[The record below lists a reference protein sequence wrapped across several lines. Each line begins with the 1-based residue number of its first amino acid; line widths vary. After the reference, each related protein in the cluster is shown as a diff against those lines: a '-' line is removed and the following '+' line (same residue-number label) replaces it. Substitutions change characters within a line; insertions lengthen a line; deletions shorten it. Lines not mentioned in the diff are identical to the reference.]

1 MTRNNFHPEIVL
13 RAVELILRG
22 ESRLRPTIRREFPQL
37 TRAGVDRVVGL
48 AWLEIAEH
56 DQTTQGGAT

>member
-1 MTRNNFHPEIVL
+1 MTNTFAPAAVA

-22 ESRLRPTIRREFPQL
+22 ETNPRRRIVAEFPQL
-37 TRAGVDRVVGL
+37 TRAGVDRVIDL
-48 AWLEIAEH
+48 AWQAVVGQ